1 MSIRSSSNLNV
12 KNLPSKSTLK
22 KEGKLLYSNTPIRL
36 GEMEVTNLMLARKPE
51 LVEKLLKTYATNE
64 EARENMIR
72 QLLQPGR
79 DEFGNRINAMNM
91 DINLDLDDSHSV
103 SREILERYINVLGY
117 SIVDNIDE
125 NN

>member
-1 MSIRSSSNLNV
+1 
-12 KNLPSKSTLK
+12 
-22 KEGKLLYSNTPIRL
+22 
-36 GEMEVTNLMLARKPE
+36 MEVTNLMLARRPE

-103 SREILERYINVLGY
+103 SREILEKYINVLGY